1 MSKFNTLSAMVVT
14 KNLCIKDP
22 AAKKLPNKKLPIT
35 ITKSIAKLGI
45 GFGVSITL
53 LTSGCATQNIQSY
66 QDTTPTL
73 DMHQFFSGQIDGWG
87 MFQGRNGEVKKRFYV
102 DINAT
107 HEGDNV
113 IVLDE
118 KFDWVDG
125 TKSQRIW
132 RLTQQ
137 ADGHWKGVAGDVIGE
152 ATGEVVGNTLHW
164 QYVLALPVDGKI
176 YNVNFDDWM
185 YLINKDVMLNR
196 SVMKKYGVELG
207 SVTLSMHRN
216 NK

>member
-1 MSKFNTLSAMVVT
+1 MSKCNRLSGMAVIN
-14 KNLCIKDP
+14 KLCAKELPTEKLSIKM
-22 AAKKLPNKKLPIT
+22 
-35 ITKSIAKLGI
+35 TKSIAKFSVGL
-45 GFGVSITL
+45 GVSLTL
-53 LTSGCATQNIQSY
+53 LTSGCATQNIQAY
-66 QDTTPTL
+66 QNTTPTL

-118 KFDWVDG
+118 RFAWADG
-125 TKSQRIW
+125 TKSQRVW

-137 ADGHWKGVAGDVIGE
+137 ADGRWKGVAGDVIGE
-152 ATGEVVGNTLHW
+152 ANGEVVGNTLHW
-164 QYVLALPVDGKI
+164 QYLLALPVDGKT
-176 YNVNFDDWM
+176 YEVNFDDWM
-185 YLINKDVMLNR
+185 YLIDKDVMLNR